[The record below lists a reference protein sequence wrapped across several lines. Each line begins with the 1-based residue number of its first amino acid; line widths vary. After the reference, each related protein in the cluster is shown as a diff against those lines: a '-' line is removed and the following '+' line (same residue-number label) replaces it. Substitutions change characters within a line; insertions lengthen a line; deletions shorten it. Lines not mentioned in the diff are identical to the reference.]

1 MFRSTA
7 ESSIDVR
14 DSAPVD
20 SCDLEARTVRTRSGI
35 GEPGVRANE
44 IPPSPPSSATSLYG
58 AASSRQPKLSPEE
71 KPLAVANRSLA
82 SHLHNSLM
90 EERARGNYALSN
102 ARIAK
107 PCGVTEKIPR
117 DWVNGERYLPV
128 CALPLVPPTY
138 RYKALDWVHLYGR
151 SLVNRAVAR
160 LRETLAEVEEQ
171 IASGDR
177 GGDVLSELAYA
188 KTRIEALIRKAVAT

>member
-7 ESSIDVR
+7 ESIIDVR

-58 AASSRQPKLSPEE
+58 PDSARPSQSSAEDRL
-71 KPLAVANRSLA
+71 LAVANRSLA
-82 SHLHNSLM
+82 SYLHNFRM
-90 EERARGNYALSN
+90 EQRARGNHALSN

-107 PCGVTEKIPR
+107 SCGVTEKIPR
-117 DWVNGERYLPV
+117 DWINGDRNLPV

-151 SLVNRAVAR
+151 CLVNRAVAK

-177 GGDVLSELAYA
+177 GGDVLSELAYV